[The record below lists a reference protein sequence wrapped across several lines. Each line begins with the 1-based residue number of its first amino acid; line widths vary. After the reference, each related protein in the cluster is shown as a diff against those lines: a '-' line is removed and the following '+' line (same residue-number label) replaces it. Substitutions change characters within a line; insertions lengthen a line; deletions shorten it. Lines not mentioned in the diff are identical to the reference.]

1 MRRLFLATFCV
12 VALLTKTDPQAS
24 QSRLGTVES
33 IVERGTYQLDDS
45 TFTNTIDKVY
55 KDGHFYSHQP
65 PLLSALE
72 APVYWLLHL
81 SGARFHNR
89 GKFVM
94 TYAFTLLTNGLAL
107 ALTVLVFADIL
118 ALASVG
124 PPFKHALAALL
135 PLGTWLLP
143 YGLVTNNH
151 GISGLLM
158 TVLIWLLLKV
168 EWQGGTRVRAF
179 SIGAILGLL
188 AAIEILPIV
197 SFVPVTAI
205 YVLGRR
211 DLDARARMLFAM
223 GLAIPL
229 LAHVLINIQITGDVI
244 PAGFHTEMF
253 RYEGSA
259 FDESSLTGTWKH
271 GSLAAAAG
279 YAWHALVAGKGF
291 FVFAPLCLL
300 GLAAGVLEWRWWRAR
315 AGGVHAV
322 LVVGAALS
330 LAAALLTT
338 NNFGGAA
345 VGFRHAVYL
354 SPAFAVL
361 VLPWI
366 AAGSATRRPSTRPSG
381 SLRTG
386 QTAIVAVAG
395 VSAALLLIL
404 AAREPWSALTLST
417 ATIGTW
423 DHYVPI
429 VARLVRGDLFSP

>member
-1 MRRLFLATFCV
+1 MRRLFLATSCV

-24 QSRLGTVES
+24 QSRLGTIES
-33 IVERGTYQLDDS
+33 IVDRGTYRLDDS
-45 TFTNTIDKVY
+45 TFIHTIDKVY
-55 KDGHFYSHQP
+55 RDGHFYSHQP
-65 PLLSALE
+65 PLLSTLE

-89 GKFVM
+89 GKFVI

-118 ALASVG
+118 AMASIG
-124 PPFKHALAALL
+124 PPFKYALAALL

-168 EWQGGTRVRAF
+168 EWQGGTRARAF
-179 SIGAILGLL
+179 AIGAVLGLL
-188 AAIEILPIV
+188 SGIEILPIV
-197 SFVPVTAI
+197 SFVPVTLI
-205 YVLGRR
+205 YVLSRR
-211 DLDARARMLFAM
+211 DLDSRARLLCAT

-229 LAHVLINIQITGDVI
+229 LAHAVINIRITGDVI

-253 RYEGSA
+253 RFEGSG
-259 FDESSLTGTWKH
+259 FDEASLTGTWKH
-271 GSLAAAAG
+271 ASIGAAAD
-279 YAWHALVAGKGF
+279 YAWHSLFAGKGF
-291 FVFAPLCLL
+291 FVFAPLCLI
-300 GLAAGVLEWRWWRAR
+300 GLAGGLLEWRWWHARAR
-315 AGGVHAV
+315 GVHAV
-322 LVVGAALS
+322 LVIGAGLS

-354 SPAFAVL
+354 SPVFAVWL
-361 VLPWI
+361 LPWI
-366 AAGSATRRPSTRPSG
+366 AAESPARR
-381 SLRTG
+381 
-386 QTAIVAVAG
+386 QAAIVAVAG
-395 VSAALLLIL
+395 VSAAVLLLF
-404 AAREPWSALTLST
+404 AVPEPWSALTLS
-417 ATIGTW
+417 AAPPGTW
-423 DHYVPI
+423 DQYVPI

>member
-12 VALLTKTDPQAS
+12 IALLTKTDPQAS

-33 IVERGTYQLDDS
+33 IVDRGTYQLDDS
-45 TFTNTIDKVY
+45 TFTNTVDKVY

-65 PLLSALE
+65 PLLSTLE

-89 GKFVM
+89 GRFVM

-118 ALASVG
+118 AMASVT
-124 PPFKHALAALL
+124 PSFRAVLAILL

-143 YGLVTNNH
+143 YGVVTNNH

-158 TVLIWLLLKV
+158 TLLIWLLLKV
-168 EWQGGTRVRAF
+168 EWQGGTRSRAF
-179 SIGAILGLL
+179 SIGAVLGLL
-188 AAIEILPIV
+188 AGIEVLPIV
-197 SFVPVTAI
+197 SFVPIASI
-205 YVLGRR
+205 YVWWRR
-211 DLDARARMLFAM
+211 DLDARARWLFAT

-229 LAHVLINIQITGDVI
+229 LAHAVINIQITGDVI
-244 PAGFHTEMF
+244 PAGFHSEMF
-253 RYEGSA
+253 RYEGSE

-271 GSLAAAAG
+271 GSPGAAAG
-279 YAWHALVAGKGF
+279 YAWHSLFAGKGF

-300 GLAAGVLEWRWWRAR
+300 GLAGGLLEWRWWRAR
-315 AGGVHAV
+315 AKGVHAV
-322 LVVGAALS
+322 LLSGVAIS
-330 LAAALLTT
+330 LAVALLTT

-361 VLPWI
+361 MLPWI
-366 AAGSATRRPSTRPSG
+366 TAGSTTRR
-381 SLRTG
+381 
-386 QTAIVAVAG
+386 QQAIAAVAG
-395 VSAALLLIL
+395 VSAAVLLIF
-404 AAREPWSALTLST
+404 AAREPWSALTLSD
-417 ATIGTW
+417 ASIGTW
-423 DHYVPI
+423 DQYVPI
-429 VARLVRGDLFSP
+429 VARLARGDLFSP

>member
-1 MRRLFLATFCV
+1 MRRLFLATFFV
-12 VALLTKTDPQAS
+12 VALLTKTDPLAS

-118 ALASVG
+118 AMAAVA
-124 PPFKHALAALL
+124 PPFKDALAMLL

-168 EWQGGTRVRAF
+168 EWHGATRSRTF
-179 SIGAILGLL
+179 SIGAVLGLL
-188 AAIEILPIV
+188 VGIEILPII
-197 SFVPVTAI
+197 SFLPVTSI
-205 YVLGRR
+205 YLLSRR
-211 DLDARARMLFAM
+211 DLDARARLLFAA

-229 LAHVLINIQITGDVI
+229 LAHAVINLQITGDVI
-244 PAGFHTEMF
+244 PAGFHTELF
-253 RYEGSA
+253 RYEGSGV
-259 FDESSLTGTWKH
+259 DEPSLSGSWKY
-271 GSLAAAAG
+271 GSLSAAAD
-279 YAWHALVAGKGF
+279 YAWRSLFAGKGF

-300 GLAAGVLEWRWWRAR
+300 GLAGGLLEWRWWRAR

-322 LVVGAALS
+322 LLIGVAISFAV
-330 LAAALLTT
+330 ALLTT
-338 NNFGGAA
+338 NNFGGGA
-345 VGFRHAVYL
+345 VGFRHAAYL

-366 AAGSATRRPSTRPSG
+366 TAESLTRRR
-381 SLRTG
+381 
-386 QTAIVAVAG
+386 TAIVAVAG
-395 VSAALLLIL
+395 VSAAVLLMF
-404 AAREPWSALTLST
+404 AAREPWSALALS
-417 ATIGTW
+417 AAPIGTW
-423 DHYVPI
+423 DQYVPI
-429 VARLVRGDLFSP
+429 VAKLVSGDLFNP

>member
-1 MRRLFLATFCV
+1 MRRLFLATFCI

-55 KDGHFYSHQP
+55 TDGHFYSHQP

-72 APVYWLLHL
+72 VPVYWLLHL

-118 ALASVG
+118 AMAAVG
-124 PPFKHALAALL
+124 PPFKDAWAMLL

-168 EWQGGTRVRAF
+168 EWQGATRPRTF
-179 SIGAILGLL
+179 SIGAVLGLL
-188 AAIEILPIV
+188 VGIEILPIV
-197 SFVPVTAI
+197 AFLPVTSI
-205 YVLGRR
+205 YLLSRR
-211 DLDARARMLFAM
+211 DLDARARWLFAA

-229 LAHVLINIQITGDVI
+229 LAHAFINLQITGDVI
-244 PAGFHTEMF
+244 PAGFHTELF
-253 RYEGSA
+253 RYEGSGV
-259 FDESSLTGTWKH
+259 DEASLTGSWKNR
-271 GSLAAAAG
+271 SLSAAAD
-279 YAWHALVAGKGF
+279 YAWRSLFAGKGF

-300 GLAAGVLEWRWWRAR
+300 GLAAGLVEWRWWRAR

-322 LVVGAALS
+322 LLIGVAVS
-330 LAAALLTT
+330 LAVALLTT

-366 AAGSATRRPSTRPSG
+366 TAGSVTRRR
-381 SLRTG
+381 
-386 QTAIVAVAG
+386 TAIVAVAG
-395 VSAALLLIL
+395 VSAAVLLIF
-404 AAREPWSALTLST
+404 AAREPWSALALS
-417 ATIGTW
+417 AAPIGTW
-423 DHYVPI
+423 DQYVPI
-429 VARLVRGDLFSP
+429 VAKLVSGDLFSP